1 MSPPKKW
8 VRCVALGT
16 LIATAGIP
24 LSLAATP
31 RDTTGISIA
40 ALGTLYGIGDAL
52 IHGNDPLKGAWDGLM
67 TGSILPGALLGG
79 SIGLGIGILVSGA
92 TLTTL
97 SEKSCVGWGAGGAAI
112 GSMLS
117 TNALSTE
124 VERQMGI
131 PLPILSTGLLGYY
144 MVVAAEGYHLGKSAM
159 TQLPHDAMRH
169 KIVSRKLRDQ
179 FDPGTALMAG
189 AFKEGHD
196 YFFQSGTPEFRDL
209 QNNWEGIFR
218 GIKTY

>member
-8 VRCVALGT
+8 VRHIVLVT
-16 LIATAGIP
+16 LLATGGMP
-24 LSLAATP
+24 LSLAASP
-31 RDTTGISIA
+31 RDTPEIYTA
-40 ALGTLYGIGDAL
+40 ALGTLYGVGDAL

-67 TGSILPGALLGG
+67 TGSMLPGALLGG
-79 SIGLGIGILVSGA
+79 SIGLSIGILVSGA

-124 VERQMGI
+124 LERQMGI

-144 MVVAAEGYHLGKSAM
+144 MVVAAEGYHLSKSAM

-196 YFFQSGTPEFRDL
+196 YFLQSGTPEFRDL